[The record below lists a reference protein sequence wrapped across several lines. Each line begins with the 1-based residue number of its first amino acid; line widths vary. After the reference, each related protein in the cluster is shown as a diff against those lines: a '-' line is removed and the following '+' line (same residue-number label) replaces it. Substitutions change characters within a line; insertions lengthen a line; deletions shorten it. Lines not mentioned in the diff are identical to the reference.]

1 MDEKEKINKDIQIK
15 REKTEAALAGIRN
28 LPLIPKIVF
37 NVTRLLNDPSV
48 STNLLANEI
57 GKDIGLT
64 TKILSIANS
73 PMYGLQRKV
82 TSLEFA
88 IIVLGFKE
96 MSDIVTAVSLADAIK
111 VTNDKIFNQNEF
123 WIHSLVV
130 GTAAKN
136 ISQNLG
142 HYDIGSDAFV
152 AGVLHDIGIQ
162 ILYKFFNS
170 QFKSVVTLVT
180 AQNYNFAD
188 AEKEILGLTHKEVGQ
203 FLANKWNLPDVLG
216 DALHYHHKP
225 SLSGSNKV
233 VPSIIHLADYMTQK
247 FQIGGFYW
255 DENYQLDE
263 EINHILGFQDIEEL
277 DNFIQNYKDLYMQT
291 ATSIKF

>member
-1 MDEKEKINKDIQIK
+1 MEERSKELQIK
-15 REKTEAALAGIRN
+15 KEKTEAALAGIRN
-28 LPLIPKIVF
+28 LPLIPKVVF
-37 NVTRLLNDPSV
+37 NVTKLLSDPSV
-48 STNLLANEI
+48 STNVLAREI
-57 GKDIGLT
+57 GKDLGLT
-64 TKILSIANS
+64 TKVLSIANS

-111 VTNDKIFNQNEF
+111 VTNDKFFDQNEF
-123 WIHSLVV
+123 WIHSLVI

-162 ILYKFFNS
+162 ILYKFFNA
-170 QFKSVVTLVT
+170 QFKSIVTLVRT
-180 AQNYNFAD
+180 KNYSFEN
-188 AEKEILGLTHKEVGQ
+188 AENEVLGLTHQEIGQ
-203 FLANKWNLPDVLG
+203 FLSNKWNLPDVLG
-216 DALHYHHKP
+216 DVMHFHHKP
-225 SLSGSNKV
+225 ILSTNNKV
-233 VPSIIHLADYMTQK
+233 VSSIIHLADYMTQK

-255 DENYQLDE
+255 DENIQLDE
-263 EINHILGFQDIEEL
+263 EINKVLGFHSVAEL
-277 DNFIQNYKDLYMQT
+277 DTFTQNYKDLYLQT